1 MAIDLTGI
9 VNENEFYTNHYLGAI
24 LEKDLKEVLKKWSDE
39 AQLTGTRMPHAQLD
53 ALRSDYFRMRSQI
66 QRERTVQTKVTEQRE
81 FSAKLLEVLGY
92 PYAPLCKSLDDGSEL
107 PLLAELKRAD
117 GAPELWVLEAID
129 PGTDEQDPLTLS
141 LLPEQFPEGSEI
153 AKSLLETTLEVL
165 ISRQVFGRAE
175 PPRWVVLQSGSQLLL
190 LDRGKWNQKR
200 LLRFDLSEILG
211 RRESST
217 LQATTALVHRDSVAP
232 EEGLCLLD
240 QLDEN
245 SHKHAHAVSEDLKYA
260 LRRAIEL
267 LGNEAI
273 YYRRTI
279 RKKGLFSGKDELDED
294 QLTLEC
300 LRYMYRLLFLFYI
313 EARPE
318 LGYVPIK
325 AESYRKGYSLET
337 LRDLE
342 LIQLSTEKSKNGTYL
357 HDSLQM
363 LFTLVYDG
371 YEPHEAK
378 TQSSLALGED
388 HLHNTFSL
396 TSLHTHLFDP
406 KRTPI
411 LKEVKLRNCVVQEI
425 INLLSLSRS
434 GGKNKRRGRISYAQ
448 LGINQLGAVYEALL
462 SFSGFFAKTD
472 LYEVK
477 KADESENDLET
488 GYFVPEDELEKYNEN
503 ERVFDEDGKP
513 KKYEKGS
520 FIYRLAGRN
529 RQTSAS
535 YYTPESLTQCLV
547 KYALKELLG
556 EKPDDENW
564 KTADEILQ
572 LTICEPAMGSA
583 AFLNEAINQMA
594 DAYLERKQDELG
606 IKLNLAAPTKAQ
618 LEASKNDAYR
628 QVEDYATIRQRVKMA
643 IADDNVYGVDLNPVA
658 VELAEVSLWL
668 NTISPGGFVPWF
680 GNQLLCGNSLVGARR
695 DVFDSVLLLAP
706 RGKKAGAGPWLSA
719 VPDRIEPGAKREVGQ
734 IYHFLLPDSGMSVYK
749 DKVVKGLA
757 KEEIAAIEKWRKGFA
772 VPFSK
777 GEVKTLEK
785 LSAAIDRLWVGHTE
799 QQAQIRERTNDPLH
813 VWGQPALSKSLP
825 STSLEEKDKILQQE
839 MYSENVR
846 SSSAYRRLKLVMDYW
861 CALWFWPMEKA
872 ALLPSREEYLDELS
886 LLLDGNVLDVVAGQ
900 DEQIPLFSD
909 TQPETEARAM
919 IDEFG
924 LVNVDNLCGQIE
936 RLGLVKKLAAERYRF
951 LHWELEFADLFQERG
966 GFDLVVGNPPWI
978 KVVWEEAGVIG
989 DADPVFV
996 LRKLPASK
1004 TAELREA
1011 TLKARDLR
1019 GDYLSA
1025 YETAS
1030 GMQGFLN
1037 AKQNFSLL
1045 EGMKA
1050 NLYKCFLPVAW
1061 SIGSEAGVSGFL
1073 HPEGVYDDSKG
1084 GALRREVYGR
1094 LRGHYQ
1100 FRNELTLFVG
1110 TNDHGRLTF
1119 SINIYGKP
1127 LDQPRLVHMANV
1139 FSPATVAL
1147 SHQHD
1152 GRGPVPGI
1160 KDENNNWDLRGHRD
1174 RVIEVGKK
1182 ELALFAKLYD
1192 VDGTPA
1198 LQARLPALHSKQL
1211 LGVLEKFAAQPRRL
1225 SDLEGDYCSTF
1236 MFDETQAQQKRTTRR
1251 ETRFVKDAAEWILSG
1266 PHFYV
1271 GTPFYKTPRAVC
1283 TQNSHY
1289 AVLDLTTLPNDY
1301 LPRTNYVPGC
1311 SPSEYLKRT
1320 PKVPWDGRPVT
1331 DFYRYAN
1338 REMIGPA
1345 GERTMISTI
1354 IPPGAG
1360 HINTVLAYVF
1370 RSYGVM
1376 LDFWAY
1382 SISVPIDYRVKS
1394 TGMGHANTSLVG
1406 QLPVMNV
1413 KSPFRQGMRSR
1424 ALRLACTTLSYG
1436 PLWQELYGPELRSES
1451 WAKVDT
1457 RLANSGFSS
1466 LGNGWSRTSGLRTDY
1481 ERRQALVEIDVLVSM
1496 ALDLT
1501 LEELQTIYRV
1511 QFPVMRQYE
1520 SDTYYDQKG
1529 RIVFT
1534 ASKGLVGVGFP
1545 RKGNTK
1551 TKVPG
1556 WEDIADLKTGT
1567 VDRTIIDDT
1576 LPGGPRERTITYHAP
1591 FDRCDRETDYATAW
1605 AEFTRRFDKK
1615 GNA

>member
-24 LEKDLKEVLKKWSDE
+24 LEQDLKEVFKKWSDQ
-39 AQLTGTRMPHAQLD
+39 AQLTGNRMPHAQLD
-53 ALRSDYFRMRSQI
+53 ALRGDYFRMRNQI
-66 QRERTVQTKVTEQRE
+66 QRERTVTTKLAEQRE
-81 FSAKLLEVLGY
+81 FSAKLLKVLGY

-107 PLLAELKRAD
+107 PLLAELTRPD
-117 GAPELWVLEAID
+117 GAPELWVLEGID

-153 AKSLLETTLEVL
+153 AKSLLETTLEEL

-175 PPRWVVLQSGSQLLL
+175 PPRWVVLQSGNQLLL

-273 YYRRTI
+273 YYLRTE
-279 RKKGLFSGKDELDED
+279 RKKGVFSGKEELEES

-342 LIQLSTEKSKNGTYL
+342 LIQLSTEESKNGTYL
-357 HDSLQM
+357 HESLQM
-363 LFTLVYDG
+363 LFKLIYDG
-371 YEPHEAK
+371 YEPHKAK
-378 TQSSLALGED
+378 SQSSLALGGD
-388 HLHNTFSL
+388 PLHNTFSL

-406 KRTPI
+406 ERTPT
-411 LKEVKLRNCVVQEI
+411 LTKVKLRNCVVQEI
-425 INLLSLSRS
+425 INLLSLSRP

-477 KADESENDLET
+477 KADQSENDLET
-488 GYFVPEDELEKYNEN
+488 GYFVPEDDLEKYNEN

-556 EKPDDENW
+556 EKPEDDDW

-583 AFLNEAINQMA
+583 AFLNEAIDQMA
-594 DAYLERKQDELG
+594 DAYLERKQDEFG

-618 LEASKNDAYR
+618 LEASKNDPYR
-628 QVEDYATIRQRVKMA
+628 QEEDYATIRQRVKMA

-680 GNQLLCGNSLVGARR
+680 GNQLICGNSLVGARR
-695 DVFDSVLLLAP
+695 DVFDSALLLAAG
-706 RGKKAGAGPWLSA
+706 GKKAGAGPWLSA

-734 IYHFLLPDSGMSVYK
+734 IYHFLVPDSGMSVYK

-777 GEVKTLEK
+777 GEVETLEK
-785 LSAAIDRLWVGHTE
+785 LSAAIDRLWEGHTE

-813 VWGQPALSKSLP
+813 IWGQPALKKGLT
-825 STSLEEKDKILQQE
+825 STSLEEKDAILHKE
-839 MYSENVR
+839 MYSENVGN
-846 SSSAYRRLKLVMDYW
+846 SSFYRRLKLVMDYW
-861 CALWFWPMEKA
+861 CALWFWPMERA
-872 ALLPSREEYLDELS
+872 DLLPSRDEYFFDLS
-886 LLLDGNVLDVVAGQ
+886 LILDGDVVNVVANQ

-924 LVNVDNLCGQIE
+924 LVNVDKLCEQFD

-966 GFDLVVGNPPWI
+966 GFDLVLGNPPWI
-978 KVVWEEAGVIG
+978 KVGWEESGVIG
-989 DADPVFV
+989 DADPLFV
-996 LRKLPASK
+996 LRKLSASK

-1011 TLKARDLR
+1011 TLAARGLR
-1019 GDYLSA
+1019 GEYLAA
-1025 YETAS
+1025 YETAA

-1037 AKQNFSLL
+1037 GGQNYGLL
-1045 EGMKA
+1045 KRMQT

-1061 SIGSEAGVSGFL
+1061 RVGAEGGVSGFL
-1073 HPEGVYDDSKG
+1073 HPEGVYDDPKG

-1094 LRGHYQ
+1094 LRWHFQ
-1100 FRNELTLFVG
+1100 FQNSLILFPIA
-1110 TNDHGRLTF
+1110 DRAKF
-1119 SINIYGKP
+1119 SVNIYKTEI
-1127 LDQPRLVHMANV
+1127 
-1139 FSPATVAL
+1139 ATSFL
-1147 SHQHD
+1147 SISNLLSVTTVD
-1152 GRGPVPGI
+1152 ACVGGSESGPVPGI
-1160 KDENNNWDLRGHRD
+1160 KGNDNRWDFAGHRD
-1174 RVIEVGKK
+1174 RVIQVGKK
-1182 ELALFAKLYD
+1182 EMALFAKLYD
-1192 VDGTPA
+1192 AEGTPP
-1198 LQARLPALHSKQL
+1198 LEARLPALHSKQL
-1211 LGVLEKFAAQPRRL
+1211 IGVLEKFAALPRRL
-1225 SDLEGDYCSTF
+1225 ADLKGEYYATV
-1236 MFDETQAQQKRTTRR
+1236 MFDETNAVKKDHTIRR
-1251 ETRFVKDAAEWILSG
+1251 ETRFPTDASEWILSG

-1271 GTPFYKTPRAVC
+1271 GTPFYKTPRAIC
-1283 TQNSHY
+1283 TEKAHY
-1289 AVLDLTTLPNDY
+1289 DILDLTTLPDDY
-1301 LPRTNYVPGC
+1301 LPRTNYVADC
-1311 SPSEYLKRT
+1311 TAVEYGKRT
-1320 PKVPWDGRPVT
+1320 ANVPWDGRPVT
-1331 DFYRYAN
+1331 DFYRLVFRRRLPPAN
-1338 REMIGPA
+1338 
-1345 GERTMISTI
+1345 ERTLSPALIQ
-1354 IPPGAG
+1354 PGVGHVNTCASVMCSDPIVLFSLAG
-1360 HINTVLAYVF
+1360 FCASVVA
-1370 RSYGVM
+1370 
-1376 LDFWAY
+1376 DFF
-1382 SISVPIDYRVKS
+1382 VKS
-1394 TGMGHANTSLVG
+1394 SGKSDLYESSIAA
-1406 QLPVMNV
+1406 LPVMEHN
-1413 KSPFRQGMRSR
+1413 RSVTR
-1424 ALRLACTTLSYG
+1424 RMLLLTCLTSQYDS
-1436 PLWQELYGPELRSES
+1436 LYHQIRTVVDGQDS
-1451 WAKVDT
+1451 WATVDL
-1457 RLANSGFSS
+1457 RVSNSKFDS
-1466 LGNGWSRTSGLRTDY
+1466 LRTGQRRNAVFRTHF
-1481 ERRQALVEIDVLVSM
+1481 ERRQALVEIDVLVAM
-1496 ALDLT
+1496 ALGLT

-1520 SDTYYDQKG
+1520 SGTYYDQEG

-1534 ASKGLVGVGFP
+1534 TSKGLVGVGFD
-1545 RKGNTK
+1545 RKGKPK
-1551 TKVPG
+1551 TKEPG
-1556 WEDIADLKTGT
+1556 WEDIADMKTGT
-1567 VDRTIIDDT
+1567 VKRTIIDDT

-1591 FDRCDRETDYATAW
+1591 FDRCDRETDYAVAW